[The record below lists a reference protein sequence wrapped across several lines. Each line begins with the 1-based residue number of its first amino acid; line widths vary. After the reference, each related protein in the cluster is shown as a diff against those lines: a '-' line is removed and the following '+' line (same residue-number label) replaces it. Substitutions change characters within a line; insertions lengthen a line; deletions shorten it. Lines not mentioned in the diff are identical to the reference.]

1 MAPVEID
8 TIPRDVITPISYLK
22 SVDKAF
28 ELPLV
33 TDTYNEVSKFAQPIS
48 PYVETVKN
56 IATPYVEKFS
66 PMVESGFIS
75 IKTTAEENIIPQLP
89 EGTTD
94 NIKSKLDSAKEQ
106 VASAVENLDT
116 MVCHGL
122 DQLTTRLP
130 ALKEPTTELVETTK
144 GTAVSYFEFAQDY
157 VASFGISQIALKLS
171 DKGLQVAT
179 DGLKA
184 TGLGKAKPI
193 KPVVDGIEILRRY
206 GRAVRRAG
214 AKMAGIQP
222 AKTIGEASVVGA
234 VAEVLGLNFFLS
246 VVGLQLVPA
255 NILQK
260 STTGELDTTTEEETV
275 DKLSDEKIAGYLSD
289 EDPDYVPNGVTEE
302 SAEEDS
308 DVDVGEE
315 KEGDDIE
322 EIKEVVDEVAETT
335 EIRRE
340 EAVSKIGAVVEKT
353 VVETEDITEAGHIV
367 GKIVDE
373 TDDKIED
380 VVEEVVEE
388 AKTVDEDVENLLE
401 NIKKLTVEET
411 EVVVKEVESKIEEV
425 VEKTVEETVDTTEE
439 TEDIVEKIVEDKIED
454 VVEEV
459 VREAEEKFVEGSWLS
474 QIVKKV
480 EDAVESVTETI
491 EDTVDAVEIED
502 VEDISNVEEADLAE
516 ELD

>member
-33 TDTYNEVSKFAQPIS
+33 TDTYNEVSKFARPIS

-66 PMVESGFIS
+66 PMVESGYIS

-89 EGTTD
+89 DGTSD
-94 NIKSKLDSAKEQ
+94 NIKFKLDSAKEQ
-106 VASAVENLDT
+106 VTYAVENLDT
-116 MVCHGL
+116 MVCYGL

-144 GTAVSYFEFAQDY
+144 DSAASYFGFAQEY

-184 TGLGKAKPI
+184 TGLEKTKPM

-246 VVGLQLVPA
+246 VVRLQLVPV

-260 STTGELDTTTEEETV
+260 STTGVLDTTTEEETV

-308 DVDVGEE
+308 DVGEE

-322 EIKEVVDEVAETT
+322 EVIETT
-335 EIRRE
+335 EN
-340 EAVSKIGAVVEKT
+340 
-353 VVETEDITEAGHIV
+353 
-367 GKIVDE
+367 
-373 TDDKIED
+373 
-380 VVEEVVEE
+380 VVEEVEL
-388 AKTVDEDVENLLE
+388 KM
-401 NIKKLTVEET
+401 
-411 EVVVKEVESKIEEV
+411 
-425 VEKTVEETVDTTEE
+425 
-439 TEDIVEKIVEDKIED
+439 EDIVEE
-454 VVEEV
+454 
-459 VREAEEKFVEGSWLS
+459 VEG
-474 QIVKKV
+474 
-480 EDAVESVTETI
+480 
-491 EDTVDAVEIED
+491 
-502 VEDISNVEEADLAE
+502 
-516 ELD
+516 

>member
-1 MAPVEID
+1 MGTKDNAA
-8 TIPRDVITPISYLK
+8 SY
-22 SVDKAF
+22 F
-28 ELPLV
+28 G
-33 TDTYNEVSKFAQPIS
+33 FAQ
-48 PYVETVKN
+48 E
-56 IATPYVEKFS
+56 
-66 PMVESGFIS
+66 
-75 IKTTAEENIIPQLP
+75 
-89 EGTTD
+89 
-94 NIKSKLDSAKEQ
+94 
-106 VASAVENLDT
+106 
-116 MVCHGL
+116 
-122 DQLTTRLP
+122 
-130 ALKEPTTELVETTK
+130 
-144 GTAVSYFEFAQDY
+144 Y

-214 AKMAGIQP
+214 AKMAGIQL

-308 DVDVGEE
+308 DVNVGEE

-335 EIRRE
+335 EISKE

-353 VVETEDITEAGHIV
+353 VVETEDITGAGHI
-367 GKIVDE
+367 
-373 TDDKIED
+373 
-380 VVEEVVEE
+380 
-388 AKTVDEDVENLLE
+388 L
-401 NIKKLTVEET
+401 
-411 EVVVKEVESKIEEV
+411 
-425 VEKTVEETVDTTEE
+425 
-439 TEDIVEKIVEDKIED
+439 EKIVEDKIED
-454 VVEEV
+454 VVEED

-491 EDTVDAVEIED
+491 EDTVNAVEIED
-502 VEDISNVEEADLAE
+502 VEDINNVEEADLAE

>member
-179 DGLKA
+179 DGLKL
-184 TGLGKAKPI
+184 TGLEKIKPI
-193 KPVVDGIEILRRY
+193 KPIVNGIEILRRY
-206 GRAVRRAG
+206 GRVVRRAG

-234 VAEVLGLNFFLS
+234 VAEVFGVNFFLS

-260 STTGELDTTTEEETV
+260 STTGELDTTSEEETV

-315 KEGDDIE
+315 KVGDDIE
-322 EIKEVVDEVAETT
+322 ESKEVVDEVAETT
-335 EIRRE
+335 EIIGE
-340 EAVSKIGAVVEKT
+340 EVVSKIEGVLEKT
-353 VVETEDITEAGHIV
+353 VEETEDITEETEDIV

-373 TDDKIED
+373 TEDKIED

-401 NIKKLTVEET
+401 NIKKLTVEERMLW
-411 EVVVKEVESKIEEV
+411 
-425 VEKTVEETVDTTEE
+425 D
-439 TEDIVEKIVEDKIED
+439 D
-454 VVEEV
+454 
-459 VREAEEKFVEGSWLS
+459 
-474 QIVKKV
+474 
-480 EDAVESVTETI
+480 
-491 EDTVDAVEIED
+491 
-502 VEDISNVEEADLAE
+502 
-516 ELD
+516 

>member
-33 TDTYNEVSKFAQPIS
+33 TDTYNEVSKFARPIS

-89 EGTTD
+89 EGTSD

-106 VASAVENLDT
+106 VTSAVKNLDT
-116 MVCHGL
+116 MVCYGL

-144 GTAVSYFEFAQDY
+144 DSAASYFGFAQEY
-157 VASFGISQIALKLS
+157 VASFGISQIVLKLS

-179 DGLKA
+179 DSIKV
-184 TGLGKAKPI
+184 TGLEKTKPI
-193 KPVVDGIEILRRY
+193 KPVVDGIEIVRRY

-214 AKMAGIQP
+214 ARMAGFQP
-222 AKTIGEASVVGA
+222 AKTIGETSVVGA
-234 VAEVLGLNFFLS
+234 VAEVFGLNFFLS
-246 VVGLQLVPA
+246 VIGLQLVPA
-255 NILQK
+255 NIIQK
-260 STTGELDTTTEEETV
+260 STTGELDDTTEDEEETV

-289 EDPDYVPNGVTEE
+289 EDPDYVPNGATVE

-315 KEGDDIE
+315 KVGDDIE
-322 EIKEVVDEVAETT
+322 EINKVDEVAETT
-335 EIRRE
+335 KIIGEVI
-340 EAVSKIGAVVEKT
+340 SKIEVVVEKT
-353 VVETEDITEAGHIV
+353 VEEPEDITEETGVVV

-373 TDDKIED
+373 TKDKIED
-380 VVEEVVEE
+380 VVEEFVEE
-388 AKTVDEDVENLLE
+388 VKTVDEDVENILE
-401 NIKKLTVEET
+401 NIKKLTVEDT
-411 EVVVKEVESKIEEV
+411 EEVIEDTEEVVKEVESKIEEV
-425 VEKTVEETVDTTEE
+425 VEKTKEVMEETQDTTEE
-439 TEDIVEKIVEDKIED
+439 TEVM
-454 VVEEV
+454 EETQDTT
-459 VREAEEKFVEGSWLS
+459 EE
-474 QIVKKV
+474 
-480 EDAVESVTETI
+480 
-491 EDTVDAVEIED
+491 
-502 VEDISNVEEADLAE
+502 
-516 ELD
+516 

>member
-1 MAPVEID
+1 MSFSGV
-8 TIPRDVITPISYLK
+8 
-22 SVDKAF
+22 
-28 ELPLV
+28 
-33 TDTYNEVSKFAQPIS
+33 YNDCFVQ
-48 PYVETVKN
+48 
-56 IATPYVEKFS
+56 
-66 PMVESGFIS
+66 
-75 IKTTAEENIIPQLP
+75 
-89 EGTTD
+89 
-94 NIKSKLDSAKEQ
+94 
-106 VASAVENLDT
+106 
-116 MVCHGL
+116 
-122 DQLTTRLP
+122 
-130 ALKEPTTELVETTK
+130 
-144 GTAVSYFEFAQDY
+144 GTAVSYFGFAQEY

-289 EDPDYVPNGVTEE
+289 EDPDFVPNGVTEE

-315 KEGDDIE
+315 KVGDDIE
-322 EIKEVVDEVAETT
+322 DIKEVVDEVAETT
-335 EIRRE
+335 EISRE
-340 EAVSKIGAVVEKT
+340 EAVSKIGAVVEKS
-353 VVETEDITEAGHIV
+353 VKETEDITEARDIV

-373 TDDKIED
+373 TDDKIEDVVEEVVSKIEGVLEKTVEETEDITEKTVDIVGKIVDETEDKIED

-425 VEKTVEETVDTTEE
+425 VEETVDTTEE

-480 EDAVESVTETI
+480 EDAVESVTDTI

-502 VEDISNVEEADLAE
+502 VEDINNVEEADLAE